1 MSRKS
6 IRSAIVAVLVWL
18 LAVAAF
24 WFGRSLRSK
33 GLLWYSELASVGSF
47 ALAAVGLLQGMLA
60 IVPGLRRDQPRTYQQ
75 QLGKAEDDLASALR
89 TEFGSDEQTRRIND
103 PFPMP
108 IFWHV
113 TVDKPALRPSD
124 ANFEGRQLCAEE
136 AGPFAEIIRAFD
148 CAPANRLIIL
158 GAAGAG
164 KSVIATRLASEIL
177 ARRTGGTP
185 VPVIFPLAAWNPEVG
200 LLEWIE
206 GELLR
211 RYPAL
216 ANRVLT
222 VKNEK
227 MTLAKALA
235 TAKILP
241 ILDGLDEIP
250 EMQRAASIIAINSA
264 GSDRPIV
271 VTSRPGE
278 YRRSSDENGRTI
290 SRSTEVELLPLTVSS
305 VKSYLIEA
313 TSSVPANRWNKVFSE
328 LTTRP
333 DGTLAKTLTSP
344 LMLWLARIIYDHDR
358 DPDELAHPYFRDDQD
373 AIEGFLLD
381 AFIPAIYQ
389 GSSEREGFRCKPQN
403 AVRWFSFLAISLA
416 DQRRQEIAW
425 WRLGNRSYFRL
436 PVGVA
441 IRTAISAIIAWLLV
455 VLVLRENG
463 DWRTGAYFRR
473 RSLRDLILAGP
484 VGHRLSPLTN
494 DVRSTAGSPLRA
506 ELRFLAGLLPW
517 GSLPELTFWIIVVLA
532 GPLAVLTIGAFVE
545 SRVRRRTLPSGGGG
559 IWPQS
564 LRSPLTFISWPDSHW
579 FLGLGL
585 TVLSFW
591 LVSYVVSI
599 PFGYWRIARI
609 TVGLALKAWPV
620 LLVFVLFHITRTAPA
635 LLRGPTTLSDSEG
648 PVRVLRADRQ
658 AAIAAVLVRS
668 ALTAGLMW
676 LCFGSDIA
684 LAYALFRAFTL
695 PVKDVVGG
703 FNGAAQRFT
712 EARIWL
718 ACGRRMPW
726 RTMTFLADAHRR
738 GVLRRNGY
746 TYEFRHIR
754 LLERLAS
761 HQRSASRGHSVE
773 LQSIGTWNESP
784 DDDSDAAD

>member
-1 MSRKS
+1 MSRKV

-60 IVPGLRRDQPRTYQQ
+60 VVPGLRRDQPTTYQQ

-89 TEFGSDEQTRRIND
+89 TEFDSDDQTQRIND
-103 PFPMP
+103 PLPMP
-108 IFWHV
+108 IFWHAIYSV
-113 TVDKPALRPSD
+113 PVDKPALRHPD
-124 ANFEGRQLCAEE
+124 ANAEGRELHAEE

-148 CAPANRLIIL
+148 CAPANRLMIL

-164 KSVIATRLASEIL
+164 KSVIATRLASDIL
-177 ARRTGGTP
+177 ARRTSGTP
-185 VPVIFPLAAWNPEVG
+185 VPVIFPLAAWDPAVG
-200 LLEWIE
+200 ILEWIE

-211 RYPAL
+211 RYSAL

-227 MTLAKALA
+227 ITLAKALV
-235 TAKILP
+235 TTKILP

-278 YRRSSDENGRTI
+278 YRRSSDENGRAI
-290 SRSTEVELLPLTVSS
+290 SRVTEVELLPLTISS

-313 TSSVPANRWNKVFSE
+313 TSSVPANRWDKVFSE

-333 DGTLAKTLTSP
+333 DGKLAKTLTSP
-344 LMLWLARIIYDHDR
+344 LMLWLARTIYDHDR
-358 DPDELAHPYFRDDQD
+358 DPDELAHPYFRDDQG

-381 AFIPAIYQ
+381 EFIPAIYQ
-389 GSSEREGFRCKPQN
+389 RSSEREGFRCSPRN
-403 AVRWFSFLAISLA
+403 ALRWFSFLAISLA
-416 DQRRQEIAW
+416 EQRSQEIAW
-425 WRLGNRSYFRL
+425 WRLGNRSYLRV
-436 PVGVA
+436 PVSVA
-441 IRTAISAIIAWLLV
+441 IRTAISVIIAWMLV

-463 DWRTGAYFRR
+463 DWRAGAYFRR

-484 VGHRLSPLTN
+484 VGIRLAPLVN
-494 DVRSTAGSPLRA
+494 GVRSTAGSPLRA
-506 ELRFLAGLLPW
+506 GLQFLARLLPW
-517 GSLPELTFWIIVVLA
+517 GSLPAITFWITVAVA
-532 GPLAVLTIGAFVE
+532 GPLAVLAIGAFVE
-545 SRVRRRTLPSGGGG
+545 SRISRRALPSEAGG

-564 LRSPLTFISWPDSHW
+564 LRSPFTFISWPDSHW

-585 TVLSFW
+585 TVLSFS
-591 LVSYVVSI
+591 LGSYVVSI
-599 PFGYWRIARI
+599 PFGYWRMARI
-609 TVGLALKAWPV
+609 AVGLALKAWPA
-620 LLVFVLFHITRTAPA
+620 LLVFVLFYITRTAPA
-635 LLRGPTTLSDSEG
+635 LLRGPTTLSDSED

-658 AAIAAVLVRS
+658 AAIAVVLVRS
-668 ALTAGLMW
+668 ALTTGLMW

-703 FNGAAQRFT
+703 FNGAAQMFT

-738 GVLRRNGY
+738 GVLRRIGY

-761 HQRSASRGHSVE
+761 HQGSAPRGSFRW
-773 LQSIGTWNESP
+773 LQSTGTWNESP
-784 DDDSDAAD
+784 QR